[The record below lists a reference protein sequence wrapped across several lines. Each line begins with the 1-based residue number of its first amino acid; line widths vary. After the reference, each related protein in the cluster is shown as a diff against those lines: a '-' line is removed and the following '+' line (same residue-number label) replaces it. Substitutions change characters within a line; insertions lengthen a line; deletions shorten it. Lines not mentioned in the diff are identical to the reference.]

1 VGELEW
7 PQRQRSKEV
16 GHGGRAGVGLRKK
29 SGSIDGFVPGDGS
42 EEARQGADAEG
53 WMVGDTNAL
62 VTGLIRL
69 KDEVAAGLMDQLVSV
84 VFAEVLGENPAG
96 EVAGKLQLPDITSSR
111 TRWRRILL
119 FAFSG

>member
-1 VGELEW
+1 MSNTPTAVPSNAVPFILHD
-7 PQRQRSKEV
+7 S
-16 GHGGRAGVGLRKK
+16 RAHRDIPVHIVREFAY
-29 SGSIDGFVPGDGS
+29 SDP
-42 EEARQGADAEG
+42 DAEG
-53 WMVGDTNAL
+53 WVVGDTNAL

-96 EVAGKLQLPDITSSR
+96 EVAGKFQLPDITSSR

>member
-1 VGELEW
+1 V
-7 PQRQRSKEV
+7 
-16 GHGGRAGVGLRKK
+16 GRAGVGLRKK
-29 SGSIDGFVPGDGS
+29 FGSIDGFVLGDGS

-53 WMVGDTNAL
+53 WVVRDTNAL

>member
-1 VGELEW
+1 ML
-7 PQRQRSKEV
+7 
-16 GHGGRAGVGLRKK
+16 
-29 SGSIDGFVPGDGS
+29 GDGS

-53 WMVGDTNAL
+53 WVVGDTNAL